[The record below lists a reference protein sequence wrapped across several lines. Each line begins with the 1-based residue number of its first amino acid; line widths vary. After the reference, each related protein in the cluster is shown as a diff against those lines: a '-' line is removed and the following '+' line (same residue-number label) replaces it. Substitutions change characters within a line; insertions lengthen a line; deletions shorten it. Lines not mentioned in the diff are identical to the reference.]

1 MYFSSNVFRDAL
13 FCFYHFKRPY
23 DLVSKVLNHKEW
35 ENLLKQN
42 FQKFYTKLKE
52 KELFM
57 INMFCFI
64 LIINFFLPL
73 CFIYCYFLYSIIF
86 CFWSC
91 DFISDGTYVDQTC
104 EQCSLIYPHIF
115 DMHNIFQGVII
126 DERDSTDDLD
136 KLFCK
141 RSLMN
146 LDVFHTGTFFNK
158 RFRDKT
164 TSCQNFISISG
175 PRSLFN
181 KFLSILL
188 RIF

>member
-1 MYFSSNVFRDAL
+1 
-13 FCFYHFKRPY
+13 
-23 DLVSKVLNHKEW
+23 
-35 ENLLKQN
+35 
-42 FQKFYTKLKE
+42 
-52 KELFM
+52 
-57 INMFCFI
+57 
-64 LIINFFLPL
+64 
-73 CFIYCYFLYSIIF
+73 
-86 CFWSC
+86 
-91 DFISDGTYVDQTC
+91 
-104 EQCSLIYPHIF
+104 
-115 DMHNIFQGVII
+115 MHNIFQGVII

-136 KLFCK
+136 KLFYN